1 MVTINRTALVFSAL
15 KGVPAALFFELA
27 DLTGYRREQLADVFD
42 TSLKTFQR
50 YEREQRRLNPQ
61 DSERILKLKA
71 LFEYGTDVFGSTE
84 SFRRWLDKPAYG
96 LDGQVPFGLLH
107 TSGGMDLIQ
116 DELVRIEYGDLA

>member
-1 MVTINRTALVFSAL
+1 MVLSAL
-15 KGVPAALFFELA
+15 KGVPATLFFELA

-61 DSERILKLKA
+61 DSERILKLKS
-71 LFEYGTDVFGSTE
+71 LFEYGTDIFGSAE

-96 LDGQVPFGLLH
+96 LGGQVPFSLLH

-116 DELVRIEYGDLA
+116 DELIRIEYGDLA